1 MIVVAVDGLATPRIK
16 RGTAGILDL
25 VAVTVCLESLRYHR
39 AARRIN
45 VWLAVPSHWAGM
57 VVNGTKKLQ
66 LHTSLGYFNNL
77 GKVGN
82 ASIITICAA
91 KNVANLGSIDHG
103 ILVHQ

>member
-1 MIVVAVDGLATPRIK
+1 MIVVAVDGLAAPRIK

-25 VAVTVCLESLRYHR
+25 VAVTIRLESLRNHR

-45 VWLAVPSHWAGM
+45 VWLAVPSHWTGM
-57 VVNGTKKLQ
+57 VVDGAKKLQ

-82 ASIITICAA
+82 ASIIAICAA
-91 KNVANLGSIDHG
+91 KNVSNIGTIDHS